1 MSSLIGGRSGNRGT
15 CTQCCRLDYT
25 LCNEK
30 KEPLEHGYMLSTK
43 DLNTLDYIKELIESG
58 IDSIK
63 IEGRM
68 KRPEYVYYV
77 TRMYR
82 KSSRCLLSKPTNR
95 DYRRRNRT
103 IKKII

>member
-1 MSSLIGGRSGNRGT
+1 ML
-15 CTQCCRLDYT
+15 
-25 LCNEK
+25 
-30 KEPLEHGYMLSTK
+30 MLSTK

-82 KSSRCLLSKPTNR
+82 KVVDAYYQNQPIEITEEEIEQL
-95 DYRRRNRT
+95 
-103 IKKII
+103 KKII